1 MRDSTP
7 TFSALLIAVCLWG
20 LVMAAHAK
28 GDLSSGHRSGAF
40 SLDVIAYYPCPS
52 GQFTHSNRRVIAV
65 QANLG
70 QTDFV
75 NGMTGYQGGK
85 LAADVVKTN
94 TIGLAPGAEFQI
106 ADGNACNERGG
117 DGAELILPEGVS
129 GNYSVH
135 VRLVGK
141 PGSEIGVTTCG
152 TEFQDPSMIEDN
164 VIVCAME
171 NVIELRSSGRGSDP
185 QFRDYT
191 KELLTVCLL
200 KGAIYG
206 ECKMRAALFD
216 LALFDY
222 FWQWNTAGLPH
233 AQLWF
238 KPILPSM

>member
-1 MRDSTP
+1 MIT
-7 TFSALLIAVCLWG
+7 VCLWG

-28 GDLSSGHRSGAF
+28 GDPSSGHRNGAF
-40 SLDVIAYYPCPS
+40 SLEVFAYYPCPS
-52 GQFTHSNRRVIAV
+52 GGFTDSNRRMIAV
-65 QANLG
+65 QANVG

-94 TIGLAPGAEFQI
+94 TIGLAPGTDFQVI
-106 ADGNACNERGG
+106 DGNACRTRGG

-129 GNYSVH
+129 GIYSVH

-141 PGSEIGVTTCG
+141 PGLEIGATTCG
-152 TEFQDPSMIEDN
+152 TEFQDASMIEDN
-164 VIVCAME
+164 VIVCSME
-171 NVIELRSSGRGSDP
+171 NVVELRSSGTGNDT
-185 QFRDYT
+185 QFRDHT
-191 KELLTVCLL
+191 KELLTACLL

-216 LALFDY
+216 LALLGY
-222 FWQWNTAGLPH
+222 FWQWNTEGRPH

-238 KPILPSM
+238 KPISPSM